1 LPTGTGIVNLPW
13 FRETPIIVF
22 LNKFDLFEKKI
33 EKVDLGIYFPLY
45 KGRKSEIVRTILLG
59 D

>member
-1 LPTGTGIVNLPW
+1 MNLPW